1 VTRIATCACEQL
13 RVTCEGDP
21 DRISICSCTQCQRR
35 TGSVYGV
42 GAYFS
47 RDKITGIE
55 GEATVYRRMSEMG
68 RWLDIR
74 FCPRCG
80 TSVYWE
86 AEFIPDMMGVA
97 VGTFA
102 DPSFPSHILSL
113 GPITWLNGC
122 LFPRISRGTRPS
134 RSAVRHRNSS
144 LIHASENDQLL
155 RIQSTH
161 QFLRTISAY

>member
-1 VTRIATCACEQL
+1 MKRTATCACEQL

-86 AEFIPDMMGVA
+86 AEFLPGMIGVA
-97 VGTFA
+97 VGAFA
-102 DPSFPSHILSL
+102 DPSFPKPHLVAWADHMAEWVPVPEDL
-113 GPITWLNGC
+113 
-122 LFPRISRGTRPS
+122 PRYATQP
-134 RSAVRHRNSS
+134 VRR
-144 LIHASENDQLL
+144 ATPE
-155 RIQSTH
+155 
-161 QFLRTISAY
+161 